1 MLAGSSVDMYD
12 EDRGEW
18 QRLGLSND
26 RCIGTKLL
34 IWLAGAP
41 LENQAVDKDTYLKA
55 DEDTHC
61 PLSEAVTIAYIEPEG
76 QRVCVQLL
84 C

>member
-1 MLAGSSVDMYD
+1 MYD
-12 EDRGEW
+12 EDRREW

-26 RCIGTKLL
+26 RCIGAKLL
-34 IWLAGAP
+34 IWLAGTS
-41 LENQAVDKDTYLKA
+41 LGNQALDKDTYLKA
-55 DEDTHC
+55 DEDTHR